1 MQKFALSLFCLAAF
15 SVAQADSD
23 LLLTSCTTECCDIPC
38 VDDCCAPCDGCD
50 TICTGGFLEKL
61 KGPLSGCKSSC
72 WTDDCCAPECCPVVD
87 DCCPDSCD
95 GGCFGGGCLS
105 GGHLA
110 GLIKSTDPCFN
121 DFISPMT
128 NPVMFEDPRTLSEIR
143 FIYINH
149 KVPTAL
155 AGGNL
160 NVFAAQVR
168 VALSERLSL
177 IATKDGFITSSNGII
192 GDGFADVA
200 AGLKYNLLRDPQ
212 NGQLVSVGATYE
224 MPIGS
229 TRAFQ
234 GNGDGEFDV
243 FLSGGTR
250 LGEKMHAL
258 AATGLRLPVDSSAE
272 SSMYY
277 LSAHLDYMVTK
288 KAYFLTEMNW
298 YNWFDGGNVGI
309 VPGIEGG
316 DLINLGAPGVAG
328 NNIVTWAWGAKFK
341 PAKNQELGVAYE
353 IPISS
358 RNDVLDNRLTFD
370 YIYRF

>member
-1 MQKFALSLFCLAAF
+1 M
-15 SVAQADSD
+15 
-23 LLLTSCTTECCDIPC
+23 
-38 VDDCCAPCDGCD
+38 
-50 TICTGGFLEKL
+50 
-61 KGPLSGCKSSC
+61 
-72 WTDDCCAPECCPVVD
+72 
-87 DCCPDSCD
+87 
-95 GGCFGGGCLS
+95 S
-105 GGHLA
+105 GGILG
-110 GLIKSTDPCFN
+110 GLIKPTDPCFN

-143 FIYINH
+143 FIYLNH

-155 AGGNL
+155 GGGNL

-177 IATKDGFITSSNGII
+177 IATKDGFITSSNAII
-192 GDGFADVA
+192 DDGFADVA

-224 MPIGS
+224 LPVGS

-234 GNGDGEFDV
+234 GNGDGEFDL

-258 AATGLRLPVDSSAE
+258 AATGFRLPADSSAE
-272 SSMYY
+272 SKMYY

-288 KAYFLTEMNW
+288 KTYFLTEMNW
-298 YNWFDGGNVGI
+298 YNWFDGGNAGI

-341 PAKNQELGVAYE
+341 PATNQEFGVAYE
-353 IPISS
+353 IPITS
-358 RNDVLDNRLTFD
+358 RNDVMDNRLTVD
-370 YIYRF
+370 YIIRF